1 MGTLLQD
8 VRYGARMLR
17 KYPGS
22 TAIAVI
28 ALGLG
33 IASST
38 AIFSIVDQV
47 LLRPLPF
54 PKADQILEVTQSERS
69 TGAWKADASPANYL
83 DWLAR
88 NHVFAEMAA
97 ERGWQANL
105 TGDDRP
111 ERIRTSMVTASFFRL
126 FAIAPLIGC
135 AISAADETPGT
146 SHVVVL
152 SFGIWQRRYG
162 ADPNIVGRDI
172 HLDGEP
178 YRVIGVMPQ
187 NYEPDRYGELWIP
200 SPWQVPNNPLKRAED
215 PRQLRDNNYLNVW
228 ARLKPGVTLAQAG
241 ADMDVIARQL
251 EKEYPSANVDTGI
264 RLRRMQ
270 DEFVGNIRPVLLV
283 LSAAVGFVLLI
294 ACANVANLLLARAS
308 GRAAEIS
315 IRAALG
321 ASRSRLVRQLLT
333 ESILLA
339 LLGGGLGVLLA
350 QWAVPILVAFT
361 PTEFRFFNIVAL
373 DHSVLGFTVVISLL
387 TGLIFGLAPA
397 LYASGTGVSRALHDA
412 ERGSS
417 TGHMR
422 GRGLLIGA
430 EVAVSLVLL
439 IGAGL
444 MLKSFARLIHVD
456 PGFDSGRLLVFNV
469 GYPSSAAPA
478 QQTAFY
484 QQVIE
489 HLRALPGVTSA
500 AAISRLPFTGGN
512 STRSFS
518 LPEDEKSRDA
528 DVRVV
533 TPEYFHT
540 MRIPILKG
548 RAFTGHDSAAGPLV
562 CVINAAAAREVFR
575 SEDPVGK
582 FITNFGPNKATMQIV
597 GVVGDVRHLAL
608 EIAPRPEIY
617 QPLGQAQWPSMFMAV
632 RSVTPDPR
640 ALISNAQNA
649 VWSVDKNV
657 PLANVRTMQ
666 DMIADSVVRR
676 KFAMLL
682 LAIFAGLAV
691 LLAAMGL
698 YGVMSFSVAQRTR
711 EIGIRV
717 ALGAQRSDVLR
728 LVINQGMIFVGSGVV
743 AGLVGSLGL
752 TRLMSALLFGVSPTD
767 VGTFTSVAF
776 LLACIALLACWIPA
790 RRATRV
796 DPVIALRT
804 E

>member
-1 MGTLLQD
+1 
-8 VRYGARMLR
+8 MLR

-54 PKADQILEVTQSERS
+54 PKADQILEVTQSECS

-83 DWLAR
+83 DWLTR

-126 FAIAPLIGC
+126 FGLAPLIGR

-152 SFGIWQRRYG
+152 SFGIWQGRYG
-162 ADPNIVGRDI
+162 GDPNIVGRDI
-172 HLDGEP
+172 NLDGEP

-200 SPWQVPNNPLKRAED
+200 SPWQVPTNPLKRVED
-215 PRQLRDNNYLNVW
+215 PRPLRDSNYLNVW
-228 ARLKPGVTLAQAG
+228 ARLKPGVTLAQAD

-283 LSAAVGFVLLI
+283 LSAAVAFVLLI

-350 QWAVPILVAFT
+350 QWAVPVLVAFT
-361 PTEFRFFNIVAL
+361 PTDFRFFNIVAL
-373 DHSVLGFTVVISLL
+373 DRSVLAFTVVISLF
-387 TGLIFGLAPA
+387 TGVIFGLAPA

-417 TGHMR
+417 TGRIR

-444 MLKSFARLIHVD
+444 MLKSFAKLTHVD
-456 PGFDSGRLLVFNV
+456 PGFDSERLLVFNV

-478 QQTAFY
+478 RQTAFY

-489 HLRALPGVTSA
+489 HLRASPGVGSV
-500 AAISRLPFTGGN
+500 AAISRLPFAGGN
-512 STRSFS
+512 STRSFN
-518 LPEDEKSRDA
+518 LPGDEKSGEA
-528 DVRVV
+528 DVRVI
-533 TPEYFHT
+533 TPEYFQT

-548 RAFTGHDSAAGPLV
+548 RAFTRHDSAVAALV

-582 FITNFGPNKATMQIV
+582 FITNFGPNKATMEIV
-597 GVVGDVRHLAL
+597 GVVGDIRHLAL
-608 EIAPRPEIY
+608 ETAPRPEIY

-640 ALISNAQNA
+640 ALISSAQNA

-682 LAIFAGLAV
+682 LAIFAGVAV
-691 LLAAMGL
+691 LLAAIGL

-717 ALGAQRSDVLR
+717 ALGAQRTDVLR
-728 LVINQGMIFVGSGVV
+728 LVINQGMVFVGSGVA
-743 AGLVGSLGL
+743 AGLVGSVGL

-776 LLACIALLACWIPA
+776 LLVCIALLACWIPA
-790 RRATRV
+790 RRATRL
-796 DPVIALRT
+796 DPVIALRS